1 MERQIDFSGLP
12 PAQANPSVWRIF
24 KLPLLITF
32 LLLLTLGPFIY
43 ISEVQPK
50 SLLGYIPGAVEIIA
64 VPTILY
70 VAYRALS
77 GNIKKQQAIMR
88 VFARHNNWQFEGTQ
102 KLSNSTSLPVSW
114 SFLGSTARQIYRIHG
129 SLLGE
134 PFELYAV
141 QGFDSTSF
149 RTLYGSV
156 TLGYRTVLRTRI
168 PLNASDRAS
177 NIQIIDDNG
186 WNYVLMNANAI
197 TSSEIR
203 AIFQPIMLSNSKEE
217 STTT

>member
-1 MERQIDFSGLP
+1 VERQIDFSDLP
-12 PAQANPSVWRIF
+12 SAKANPSVWRIF
-24 KLPLLITF
+24 KLSLLITF
-32 LLLLTLGPFIY
+32 LLVLTLGPFIY

-50 SLLGYIPGAVEIIA
+50 SLLAYIPGALEIIA

-70 VAYRALS
+70 AAYRTLS
-77 GNIKKQQAIMR
+77 GNIKKQQAIMSA
-88 VFARHNNWQFEGTQ
+88 FARHNNWQFEGTQ
-102 KLSNSTSLPVSW
+102 KLSNSTSLPASW
-114 SFLGSTARQIYRIHG
+114 SFIVSTARQIYRIHG

-149 RTLYGSV
+149 KTLYGST

-168 PLNASDRAS
+168 PLSSSGTAP

-203 AIFQPIMLSNSKEE
+203 SIFQPIMLSNSKED